1 MSWIVANMKWIMV
14 VSGGLTCTMLYAAI
28 APQEAL
34 HSTFG
39 ESIEGP
45 VAEIVVRN
53 WGGLITLIGAMLI
66 YGAYHAQGRPMILT
80 VAALSK
86 LVFIGLTLTY
96 GSQFLGQQ
104 VSVAIAID
112 SLMVILFVCYLLS
125 VRGRTVVS

>member
-14 VSGGLTCTMLYAAI
+14 VSGGLTCTMVYAAI

-66 YGAYHAQGRPMILT
+66 YGA
-80 VAALSK
+80 
-86 LVFIGLTLTY
+86 
-96 GSQFLGQQ
+96 
-104 VSVAIAID
+104 
-112 SLMVILFVCYLLS
+112 
-125 VRGRTVVS
+125 

>member
-1 MSWIVANMKWIMV
+1 
-14 VSGGLTCTMLYAAI
+14 
-28 APQEAL
+28 
-34 HSTFG
+34 
-39 ESIEGP
+39 
-45 VAEIVVRN
+45 
-53 WGGLITLIGAMLI
+53 
-66 YGAYHAQGRPMILT
+66 MILT

>member
-1 MSWIVANMKWIMV
+1 MPKVAP
-14 VSGGLTCTMLYAAI
+14 L
-28 APQEAL
+28 
-34 HSTFG
+34 
-39 ESIEGP
+39 
-45 VAEIVVRN
+45 
-53 WGGLITLIGAMLI
+53 
-66 YGAYHAQGRPMILT
+66 ILT